1 MLAIE
6 GSHSHIQAMGRAAD
20 KDGAA
25 RLWFFESCSR
35 GLQEKMGARSH
46 AHFCVIGKDQDDHAG
61 LMGGL
66 AESRDRGKIEQYWP
80 DIVAS

>member
-25 RLWFFESCSR
+25 RLWFFKSCSR
-35 GLQEKMGARSH
+35 DLQEEMGARSH
-46 AHFCVIGKDQDDHAG
+46 SHF
-61 LMGGL
+61 
-66 AESRDRGKIEQYWP
+66 
-80 DIVAS
+80 